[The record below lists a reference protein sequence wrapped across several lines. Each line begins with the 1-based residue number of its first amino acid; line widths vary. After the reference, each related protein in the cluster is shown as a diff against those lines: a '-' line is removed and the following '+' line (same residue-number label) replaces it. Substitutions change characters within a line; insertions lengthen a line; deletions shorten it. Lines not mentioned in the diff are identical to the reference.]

1 MPLQR
6 LYYSPLAVSAVRKSR
21 AGEWRGLGGGM
32 RKIGLS
38 AVRNGLALLAV
49 LVIAVIVSAPSLGLG
64 SHEQFVLY
72 RAFGVSRTAAVKITI
87 AVSLAGLIAVVA
99 YQAAALLR
107 TTCAIAAR
115 FLRATSIAAASAASA
130 LRATST
136 AAASALRAT
145 SIAAASA
152 LHATSIAAARA
163 LHTKSINAARAI
175 RARSVIAGRGLRSV
189 VAARNLRAATI
200 AATEIL
206 FGIRQQSTHPHEWPK
221 AAAIQRSYRLCVL
234 VNFVCFV
241 GVMYVSFFRN
251 RGHIFAGL
259 DGAYMLTIVK
269 DQPAWDLGGLGFSA
283 NLLQGLGDIW
293 FGGMNTQMFPG
304 YVIPARLFGIDAIA
318 DAEFQALSYTIF
330 ASELFLAA
338 VIVGRAVGFDRA
350 SSILGAWLAPV
361 LLFPVIGDPLI
372 YPRLGIV
379 PSLASVISES
389 MLLTA
394 LFAWLG
400 RNGGRIRDGAFILLA
415 IFLTG
420 HLMVAQ
426 PTEAFLCAPMLVVLF
441 LGLLA
446 GAETRRE
453 ILAKISGF
461 VLVALVLF
469 VTGFVYLSVG
479 LFMDTATLFWAK
491 QFERF
496 GTTAYEISILFQT
509 ETWGAAGIVLYCL
522 ALPGIVGCLLTADRR
537 LSRLAASV
545 LCAIILLFG
554 FGGLMFLSDV
564 WRGPTSVY
572 FEIVLVPIYALFA
585 MHFVVGVTARLAQ
598 RLAKAKAERVELW
611 PGTLGVMGGVIALL
625 IVLVSKPT
633 GVRSFPFPPVK
644 TPLVA
649 TLGEMIAISPGAPF
663 RGRVAT
669 FQAQEVQAKMGWLGL
684 HALDSSR
691 VAATGNDHHM
701 VGMWFYGI
709 PTLMENNRAM
719 SPAFYRAATY
729 LLARHEDLQ
738 MRNVVVLRRI
748 VPSALAVLGVRYVLT
763 E

>member
-1 MPLQR
+1 L
-6 LYYSPLAVSAVRKSR
+6 
-21 AGEWRGLGGGM
+21 
-32 RKIGLS
+32 
-38 AVRNGLALLAV
+38 
-49 LVIAVIVSAPSLGLG
+49 
-64 SHEQFVLY
+64 
-72 RAFGVSRTAAVKITI
+72 
-87 AVSLAGLIAVVA
+87 
-99 YQAAALLR
+99 
-107 TTCAIAAR
+107 
-115 FLRATSIAAASAASA
+115 
-130 LRATST
+130 
-136 AAASALRAT
+136 
-145 SIAAASA
+145 
-152 LHATSIAAARA
+152 
-163 LHTKSINAARAI
+163 
-175 RARSVIAGRGLRSV
+175 
-189 VAARNLRAATI
+189 
-200 AATEIL
+200 
-206 FGIRQQSTHPHEWPK
+206 
-221 AAAIQRSYRLCVL
+221 
-234 VNFVCFV
+234 
-241 GVMYVSFFRN
+241 
-251 RGHIFAGL
+251 
-259 DGAYMLTIVK
+259 
-269 DQPAWDLGGLGFSA
+269 
-283 NLLQGLGDIW
+283 
-293 FGGMNTQMFPG
+293 
-304 YVIPARLFGIDAIA
+304 
-318 DAEFQALSYTIF
+318 
-330 ASELFLAA
+330 
-338 VIVGRAVGFDRA
+338 
-350 SSILGAWLAPV
+350 
-361 LLFPVIGDPLI
+361 
-372 YPRLGIV
+372 
-379 PSLASVISES
+379 
-389 MLLTA
+389 
-394 LFAWLG
+394 
-400 RNGGRIRDGAFILLA
+400 
-415 IFLTG
+415 
-420 HLMVAQ
+420 
-426 PTEAFLCAPMLVVLF
+426 
-441 LGLLA
+441 
-446 GAETRRE
+446 
-453 ILAKISGF
+453 
-461 VLVALVLF
+461 
-469 VTGFVYLSVG
+469 
-479 LFMDTATLFWAK
+479 
-491 QFERF
+491 
-496 GTTAYEISILFQT
+496 
-509 ETWGAAGIVLYCL
+509 GAAGIVLYCL

-763 E
+763 DLPQSAPLKLIVQTQTTPAETLRTYGFRTPSSGGETLYLYELPNPNLGRWGVVETRKVPSFDAALDAVADVEFDPARTAIVIDDTTDGDLPGHFDPVENASLKLVRGGLMVEARSRGTSLLVLPFEFSRCLSAIVPVQGEVVPRLVRVNGLETGVLFSGSIRTEIRYFNGPFAKTDCRIRDAADFSRLMAR